1 MTEEN
6 DSKPTRAVEA
16 TLEDF
21 LDALDLLNE
30 EELLE
35 LAAAWESADA
45 AAREDAWTRAM
56 ACAAVNGL
64 TAETDKVRAVVMN
77 WAVRGTNVP
86 WPYGAMEDMHRQI
99 RRQAGRPLVDA
110 AVAILL
116 GAHLDGA
123 ARSVLLG
130 PWAGVGSEP

>member
-6 DSKPTRAVEA
+6 DARTAPAVEA
-16 TLEDF
+16 TLGDF

-35 LAAAWESADA
+35 LAATWESADA
-45 AAREDAWTRAM
+45 TARQDAWTRAM
-56 ACAAVNGL
+56 ACAAVIGL
-64 TAETDKVRAVVMN
+64 TAETDEARAVVMN

-86 WPYGAMEDMHRQI
+86 WPYGAMEDMHGQI
-99 RRQAGRPLVDA
+99 RGQAGRPLVDA
-110 AVAILL
+110 AVAIVL

-123 ARSVLLG
+123 ARSARLG
-130 PWAGVGSEP
+130 PLVGVGSES